1 MRRRIRLASQI
12 LFFIIFLVLLVQTE
26 YKGEDTLG
34 EPERVFP
41 VGVFSETDL
50 LFTPNQ
56 FMILYRGDTVRVF
69 LEIDPLLTL
78 AATIAAQG
86 FFFFAIGFGVALA
99 LVVWG
104 GKLAAGMLARLGA
117 GDSLILA
124 AGRYVPLT
132 VAIAMMAWAVFP
144 FGVDRGLPIPM
155 TLGIATVLVTL
166 TLGRVFC
173 GWFCPMGT
181 LHQFVAWLRRD
192 KLKARIFKN
201 QYMPSQRWKY
211 MFLLGLLAAALLGF
225 QITGVAD
232 PISLVIRSFSVVV
245 SPVVN
250 QIFNGAYDLTYA
262 TGNDAVKD
270 FADQLYSVVAY
281 PNLLSFHEPHFMGAV
296 LIGGVFVILLALNL
310 RRPRWWCRNLCP
322 LGALLG
328 SISRNSFYHLEI
340 DKETCIHCGRCHSGC
355 QGACDPEFKEGW
367 RPAECFVCFHCV
379 DECPVNCLS
388 FRFGPVPA
396 ETNEYKGIDL
406 KKRRALGAVAAALL
420 AVPLLKA
427 SEQYK
432 TDATQGAAEK
442 ALFNPSL
449 IRPPGS
455 IPEEEFLQ
463 RCVRCG
469 ECMKVCLTNALHPA
483 TFEAGVEGLW
493 TPVLVPRIGYCE
505 YYCTLCG
512 QVCPTGAI
520 RHLDV
525 RTKINTVIG
534 TAFFDTNRCLPFAFG
549 KTCIVCEE
557 HCPTSPKAIYLV
569 PADRITRDDAVST
582 ADPYGFGGD
591 RWASPTEEAEAPETQ
606 DGELQSGQISPFEND
621 QDTQPG
627 QISPFGDDSEFDQGE
642 TVMQPR
648 IDLDLCIGCGIC
660 EKVCVLV
667 DKPGVY
673 ITSIGETRNPANRI
687 TLEGTFGESQQ

>member
-1 MRRRIRLASQI
+1 MVKRRLRLASQI
-12 LFFIIFLVLLVQTE
+12 IFIAVFVILLVQTE
-26 YKGEDTLG
+26 YKGQDTLG
-34 EPERVFP
+34 QP
-41 VGVFSETDL
+41 VR
-50 LFTPNQ
+50 
-56 FMILYRGDTVRVF
+56 IF
-69 LEIDPLLTL
+69 LEIDPLLAM
-78 AATIAAQG
+78 AAVIAAQG
-86 FFFFAIGFGVALA
+86 FIFFAAGFALA
-99 LVVWG
+99 LGLVIWG
-104 GKLAAGMLARLGA
+104 GKLAAATLRKVGAQESLA
-117 GDSLILA
+117 LA
-124 AGRYVPLT
+124 AGRYLPIT
-132 VAIAMMAWAVFP
+132 VAAALLAWAVFP

-155 TLGIATVLVTL
+155 TFGIATVLVTL
-166 TLGRVFC
+166 VLGRVFC
-173 GWFCPMGT
+173 GWLCPMGT

-192 KLKARIFKN
+192 KLKARIDKN

-211 MFLLGLLAAALLGF
+211 IFLLGLLAAALLGF
-225 QITGVAD
+225 QITGIAD

-250 QIFNGAYDLTYA
+250 QLFNGAYDLAYA
-262 TGNDAVKD
+262 TGNEAVKD
-270 FADQLYSVVAY
+270 FADQLYGIVSY
-281 PNLLSFHEPHFMGAV
+281 PNVLSFHEPHFVGAV

-340 DKETCIHCGRCHSGC
+340 DKEACIHCGRCHAGC

-379 DECPVNCLS
+379 DECPVDCLS

-396 ETNEYKGIDL
+396 ISGDYKGIDL
-406 KKRRALGAVAAALL
+406 KKRRVFGAVAAGLI

-432 TDATQGAAEK
+432 TDATQGAAER

-455 IPEEEFLQ
+455 IPEGEFLQ

-469 ECMKVCLTNALHPA
+469 ECMKVCPTNALHPA
-483 TFEAGVEGLW
+483 SLEAGVEGLW

-520 RHLDV
+520 RQLNV
-525 RTKINTVIG
+525 STKIKTVIG
-534 TAFFDTNRCLPFAFG
+534 TAFFDTNRCLPYAFS
-549 KTCIVCEE
+549 KTCVVCEE

-569 PADRITRDDAVST
+569 PEKPTTRDAAASSGS
-582 ADPYGFGGD
+582 DPYGLGAGQWATPSEETPDAQAGD
-591 RWASPTEEAEAPETQ
+591 A
-606 DGELQSGQISPFEND
+606 LQSGQISPFGE
-621 QDTQPG
+621 
-627 QISPFGDDSEFDQGE
+627 DSALDEGE
-642 TVMQPR
+642 QVKRPR
-648 IDLDLCIGCGIC
+648 IDLDYCIGCGIC

-673 ITSIGETRNPANRI
+673 VSSIGEARNPANRI
-687 TLEGTFGESQQ
+687 KLEGTFEGM